1 MGEFCV
7 RRVRLPRAV
16 RAVTLPNE
24 DATYDIYIN
33 QDIPDEWQ
41 QQALVHELE
50 HIRRNHFYDDLPV
63 GVSEQE
69 AAQPLPVR

>member
-1 MGEFCV
+1 MGDFCV

-50 HIRRNHFYDDLPV
+50 HIRLSHFYDDRPV
-63 GVSEQE
+63 GVNERAAE
-69 AAQPLPVR
+69 AAVNR

>member
-1 MGEFCV
+1 MGDFCV

-50 HIRRNHFYDDLPV
+50 HIRLSHFYDGCPV
-63 GVSEQE
+63 GVSEQAAE
-69 AAQPLPVR
+69 AAVSK